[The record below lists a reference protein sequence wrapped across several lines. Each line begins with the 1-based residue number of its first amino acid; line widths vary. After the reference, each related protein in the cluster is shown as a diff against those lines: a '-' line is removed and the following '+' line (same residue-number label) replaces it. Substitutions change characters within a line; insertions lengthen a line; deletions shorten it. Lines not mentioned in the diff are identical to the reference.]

1 MYKRQVYIDCQ
12 AAEENGGATIN
23 WDVRNG
29 VFEDYIIE
37 EMFGSFALL
46 LQSIADKNSE
56 VLKEKYPVSLMK
68 ETLEIRGDVNNTFKN
83 IMPAMLEDCLLY
95 TSRCV

>member
-1 MYKRQVYIDCQ
+1 MPVVFTSTLGVSSKDDTTVKNRIVYKLSQTPQVYIDCQ

-29 VFEDYIIE
+29 VFEGYIIE

-56 VLKEKYPVSLMK
+56 VLKEKYPVSLM
-68 ETLEIRGDVNNTFKN
+68 D
-83 IMPAMLEDCLLY
+83 
-95 TSRCV
+95 S